1 MADAIWYVGVRGER
15 KGPFSEDDIKGMIQK
30 GEISPRDV
38 VWKEGMDNWKPAIE
52 VEPFVETAKSVP
64 APPPAP
70 PVGPNPFLTYVQDFW
85 ANLRG
90 ILLSPDQ
97 GLDSVADKKPLCF
110 SLIWI
115 VLGIIL
121 FGLFALQCQT
131 VSTAGTYPNHIRV
144 NPLTILMVVLAP
156 TTGIGLFFKALLYAL
171 IKYGIAFGVLMLAL
185 VPILRSKAT
194 WIDAVTILG
203 LSTIPTVIIGL
214 LAFIVLWIDPF
225 FAIFL
230 LPALVCSLLV
240 FAHVFQHTS
249 QLSKRVTL
257 LAVPAVYFATY
268 LVFNL
273 LMLIK

>member
-1 MADAIWYVGVRGER
+1 MPDSIWYVGVRGER

-30 GEISPRDV
+30 GEVSPRDV
-38 VWKEGMDNWKPAIE
+38 VWKEGLDNWKPVIE
-52 VEPFVETAKSVP
+52 VEPFIEIAKSVP
-64 APPPAP
+64 APPPALSA
-70 PVGPNPFLTYVQDFW
+70 GPNPFLIYVQDVW
-85 ANLRG
+85 ANLKA
-90 ILLSPDQ
+90 ILFNPEQ

-121 FGLFALQCQT
+121 FGLFVIQCQT
-131 VSTAGTYPNHIRV
+131 VNAAGTYPNMRV
-144 NPLTILMVVLAP
+144 NPITVLAVGLAP
-156 TTGIGLFFKALLYAL
+156 ATGIGLFFKALLYGL
-171 IKYGIAFGVLMLAL
+171 IKYAIAFGVLMLAL

-194 WIDAVTILG
+194 WIDALSILG
-203 LSTIPTVIIGL
+203 LSSIPTVIIGL
-214 LAFIVLWIDPF
+214 LAFIFLWIDPF

-230 LPALVCSLLV
+230 APALVCGLLV

-268 LVFNL
+268 LVFSL